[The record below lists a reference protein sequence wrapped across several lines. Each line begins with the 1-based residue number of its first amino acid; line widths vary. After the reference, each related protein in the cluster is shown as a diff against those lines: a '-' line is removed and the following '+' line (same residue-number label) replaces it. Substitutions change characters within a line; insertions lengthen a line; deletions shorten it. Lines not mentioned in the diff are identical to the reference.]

1 MVKGEGDNVTV
12 TSASAVRSEQPG
24 YLNVDQERPPYLW
37 AALTAFVVLAIY
49 LATLAPTTA
58 FWDTSEYI
66 AAAKV
71 LGIPHPPG
79 NPLFVILAHTFG
91 LLPLAASYAVRINLF
106 AAVTSAASAGLWFL
120 VAERWLRGIV
130 APRWA
135 RYAAAFGG
143 VLVGA
148 TSWTVWNQS
157 TVNEKVYTVSLLSI
171 ALVMWLVVRWGDD
184 EPGTHRDRWLVLIA
198 YVLALTSTNH
208 LMGVLALPA
217 LIVYVLWTDWRT
229 VLRPWA
235 IVTFF
240 ALLLALTGQGM
251 AIFLALEHAFTGE
264 WRSSVP
270 TDVTGLI
277 LTVLMLNVVGFAVY
291 KNWRDPLVYLGLTAV
306 VVGISLNYF
315 WLPLRAGQYPPI
327 NEGEPVGFLSQSLQD
342 VLNRVQ
348 YGKPPLSQ
356 RQATFGAQLANFW
369 QYFSWQFARDWGQL
383 GRVATGLFTVLG
395 LTGLWELWKRDRRA
409 GIACVALLATL
420 SLGLV
425 YYMNFKYGFSQY
437 PGEPSLPREVRER
450 DYFFVGS
457 FAVYGAFVALGL
469 GAVMRTVVEF
479 LRDRGTPVS
488 RWAMASPVLALAL
501 IPLLGNHVTASRAHE
516 TIPRDFAY
524 DILQSVEPYGILI
537 TAGDNDTFPL
547 WYAQEVEGIRRDVT
561 LANLSLMNTRWHLRQ
576 LRRRETPAFDPSRA
590 ASLWKPTEEPGL
602 PLTDSADAANKAS
615 DKWPRPTEPVF
626 SLTQAQLDS
635 LPEAMQVPAKGGIAF
650 DSLRLDFGQDVL
662 MLQDLA
668 SIFLIRDNLGK
679 RPVYFSW
686 SDGGYPDQTLGLSP
700 YLVSQGFVRKLMSR
714 PVVPNDS
721 IVLNPSLGYLDVPR
735 TEKLLWDV
743 YHWRSAA
750 RPRPRGWVDQPS
762 GSILQLYAVVY
773 GGAAKSLAAAG
784 QKAEAARADSVANA
798 VSRSLGRE
806 NQF

>member
-1 MVKGEGDNVTV
+1 VSSEREQNQL
-12 TSASAVRSEQPG
+12 ASARAA
-24 YLNVDQERPPYLW
+24 PPYWW
-37 AALTAFVVLAIY
+37 AAGAAMVVLVIY
-49 LATLAPTTA
+49 LSTLAPTTA

-79 NPLFVILAHTFG
+79 NPFFIILAHTFG

-106 AAVTSAASAGLWFL
+106 AVVTSAASAGLWFL
-120 VAERWLRGIV
+120 VTERWLRGIV
-130 APRWA
+130 PQRWA
-135 RYAAAFGG
+135 RYAAAFAG

-157 TVNEKVYTVSLLSI
+157 TVNEKVYTLSLLSI

-217 LIVYVLWTDWRT
+217 LAVYVLWTDWRT

-235 IVTFF
+235 IVTFY
-240 ALLLALTGQGM
+240 ALLLAVS
-251 AIFLALEHAFTGE
+251 GE
-264 WRSSVP
+264 WI
-270 TDVTGLI
+270 TMIQGGTMGGILI
-277 LTVLMLNVVGFAVY
+277 LLSLMVLGYALW
-291 KNWRDPLVYLGLTAV
+291 KSPRDPLVYLGLASV
-306 VVGISLNYF
+306 VIGISLNYL
-315 WLPLRAGQYPPI
+315 WLPLRAAQYPPI
-327 NEGEPVGFLSQSLQD
+327 NEGEPVGFLSQALQD

-356 RQATFGAQLANFW
+356 RQATFTAQLANFW
-369 QYFSWQFARDWGQL
+369 QYFSWQFARDWGRL
-383 GRVATGLFTVLG
+383 GAAATGLFTVLG

-409 GIACVALLATL
+409 GIAGIALLATL
-420 SLGLV
+420 TVGLV

-457 FAVYGAFVALGL
+457 FAVYGAFIALGF
-469 GAVMRTVVEF
+469 GATMRRIVEF
-479 LRDRGTPVS
+479 FQNRGTPAG
-488 RWAMASPVLALAL
+488 RWAAATPVLALA
-501 IPLLGNHVTASRAHE
+501 IVPLLGNRVTASRANE
-516 TIPRDFAY
+516 TTPRDFAY
-524 DILQSVEPYGILI
+524 DMLQSVEPYGILI

-547 WYAQEVEGIRRDVT
+547 WYAQEVEGIRPDVT

-576 LRRRETPAFDPSRA
+576 LRRRETPHFDPA
-590 ASLWKPTEEPGL
+590 GAVALWRPRPAESGI
-602 PLTDSADAANKAS
+602 PLTGSNSAAADTAAV
-615 DKWPRPTEPVF
+615 WPHPGGPVF
-626 SLTQAQLDS
+626 TLTEAQLDS
-635 LPEAMQVPAKGGIAF
+635 LPEAMQVPQQGGVAF

-668 SIFLIRDNLGK
+668 TIFLIRDNMGK
-679 RPVYFSW
+679 RPIYFSW

-700 YLVSQGFVRKLMSR
+700 YLVSQGLVRKLMPKR
-714 PVVPNDS
+714 VVPNDS
-721 IVLNPSLGYLDVPR
+721 IVLNPTLGYLDLPR

-743 YHWRSAA
+743 YHWKSAA
-750 RPRPRGWVDQPS
+750 RERPRGWVDRPS

-773 GGAAKSLAAAG
+773 GGASKTFAATG
-784 QKAEAARADSVANA
+784 RSDLAARADSVAGA
-798 VSRSLGRE
+798 VTRNLARGDP
-806 NQF
+806 F